1 MRLNHMRGASMR
13 HVADASLATSRD
25 IYGNHYGDRRVKMT
39 RLATGALR
47 WPPRG
52 SKTRSGAS
60 SKEAAH
66 RLVAASR
73 VKPRTGMSR
82 DGRRSS
88 A

>member
-1 MRLNHMRGASMR
+1 MG
-13 HVADASLATSRD
+13 HVADVCQSTPHDDLRSYDR
-25 IYGNHYGDRRVKMT
+25 GDSKVKMT
-39 RLATGALR
+39 RLATSALR
-47 WPPRG
+47 RPQRG
-52 SKTRSGAS
+52 SKTESGTS

-73 VKPRTGMSR
+73 VMPGARTSQ